1 MPRHKQTV
9 VIENVKVKLTK
20 QSTVNNTGSRSYL
33 PYAMEMNV
41 LFHQANVLVNSAK

>member
-20 QSTVNNTGSRSYL
+20 QSTVNNTGSRQKKKM
-33 PYAMEMNV
+33 AFM
-41 LFHQANVLVNSAK
+41 